1 MENTF
6 KLRFSRM
13 FRGSFGSCRTG
24 NLSDVVEKAVF
35 VPQSQKDYFH
45 FHMMEPLHPKVRSFP
60 SICGPKCPETTT
72 KAITNSIF
80 PRQKISGRYPPFIS
94 MNVDGHT
101 CPPASPA
108 SPLNPFY
115 RESGFKKSSNS
126 VKNKKKKKKKNNGH
140 GHGHFLKSN
149 RRDVNL
155 FSSSSQDS
163 AYFEGSYWF
172 SSEED
177 EDEREGESDT
187 LFSSRS
193 LSSDSS
199 GSHRHRSR
207 RKKYSSRRRRPTSS
221 KNCSQM
227 GTVLPL
233 HGKVKDSF
241 AVVKSSSD
249 PYNDFRTSMVEM
261 IVEKQIFAAKDLE
274 QLLQCFLSLNSD
286 HHHRIIVEVFTE
298 IWEALFSNSC

>member
-1 MENTF
+1 MENRF
-6 KLRFSRM
+6 KMRISRM
-13 FRGSFGSCRTG
+13 FRGSFGSCRTR
-24 NLSDVVEKAVF
+24 NSSDVVEEAVF
-35 VPQSQKDYFH
+35 VPQKHKEHFH
-45 FHMMEPLHPKVRSFP
+45 FHVMEPLPLPPKPLPFN
-60 SICGPKCPETTT
+60 SICRPKCPETTA

-80 PRQKISGRYPPFIS
+80 PRKKISRRFPPFIS
-94 MNVDGHT
+94 ANYNTNGNN

-108 SPLNPFY
+108 SPFHRGL
-115 RESGFKKSSNS
+115 GFRAKRNSSRS
-126 VKNKKKKKKKNNGH
+126 VKNKKKKKNNPH
-140 GHGHFLKSN
+140 LKSN
-149 RRDVNL
+149 RRDMSL

-199 GSHRHRSR
+199 GSHCHRSR
-207 RKKYSSRRRRPTSS
+207 RKKFSSRRRRVAS
-221 KNCSQM
+221 KSSQM
-227 GTVLPL
+227 GVFPL
-233 HGKVKDSF
+233 HGKMKESF

-261 IVEKQIFAAKDLE
+261 IVEKKMFAAKDLE
-274 QLLQCFLSLNSD
+274 QLLQCFLSLNSY
-286 HHHRIIVEVFTE
+286 HHHRIIMEVFTE
-298 IWEALFSNSC
+298 ICEALFSNWS